1 MNETFMSLVNALDY
15 LLTHLSEDEYN
26 NLYETYCRAYHDVY
40 PNDADW
46 DDAFDGIFCVAHDAK
61 EVVDKWKEQHE
72 PMKKP
77 CGASVEPM
85 KDKSTTSDP
94 VNHPS
99 HYTYSSIEPIDA
111 IEAWQ
116 LPYHL
121 GNVVKYV
128 SRAGHKDK
136 SKTLEDLKKAS
147 WYLSRYVN
155 MLEQEER

>member
-1 MNETFMSLVNALDY
+1 MNETFRNLVDEFNH
-15 LLTHLSEDEYN
+15 LLTSLTDDEYDI
-26 NLYETYCRAYHDVY
+26 LYDTYCKLYHNIY
-40 PNDADW
+40 PDDNDW
-46 DDAFDGIFCVAHDAK
+46 ENAFENLFYLVQDAK
-61 EVVDKWKEQHE
+61 KVVDKWREEYKVV
-72 PMKKP
+72 KP

-85 KDKSTTSDP
+85 KDKGVTSDP

-136 SKTLEDLKKAS
+136 SKTLEDLKKAN
-147 WYLSRYVN
+147 WYLSRYIM
-155 MLEQEER
+155 MLEQEEA